1 LRERLV
7 YGEGDS
13 STGRETHPR
22 RGRLVYKGEDS
33 STKKKLACMKTRDR
47 GQDMEEQRTGNR
59 GEKDRNSGIEPQK
72 RLIDRVLRTGDNEQS
87 YETGDGGRETR
98 NRDIRHGT

>member
-1 LRERLV
+1 MREKLV

-33 STKKKLACMKTRDR
+33 STKEKLACMKTRDR

-72 RLIDRVLRTGDNEQS
+72 RLIDRVLKRDNEQS